1 MTETNNKENQGSNP
15 FEDAEVIFQYT
26 RKQAIEDGVL
36 VDVSQMAGECGI
48 RYPVAVTAGVWR
60 EVIVPSD
67 QAKKEGQSESGRLWD
82 VLWMLRTAIQASR
95 ARREV
100 IQYDVL
106 VRDGRQAREV
116 ELTAVCGPGDKGEPV
131 VTIMLPGE
139 D

>member
-1 MTETNNKENQGSNP
+1 MNETNNKEDQESNP

-36 VDVSQMAGECGI
+36 VDVSEMAREAGI
-48 RYPVAVTAGVWR
+48 RYPVAVTARVWS

-67 QAKKEGQSESGRLWD
+67 QARKEGQSEAGRLWD

-95 ARREV
+95 TRGEV
-100 IQYDVL
+100 IRYGVL

-116 ELTAVCGPGDKGEPV
+116 ELKAMCGPGDKGEPV
-131 VTIMLPGE
+131 VTIMYPEE